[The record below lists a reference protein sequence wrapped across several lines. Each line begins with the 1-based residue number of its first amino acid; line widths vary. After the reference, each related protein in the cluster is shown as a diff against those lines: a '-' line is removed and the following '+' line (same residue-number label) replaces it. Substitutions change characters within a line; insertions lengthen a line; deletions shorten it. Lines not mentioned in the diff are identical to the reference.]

1 MEFQCLNPMKHQD
14 GVLSR
19 LWFVTV
25 DRPQLDNT
33 WLSASKSFEAVRLR
47 EQNCGRTDFTD
58 EGLSLLIRCD
68 NSCEM
73 SAVPLEVHTNP
84 REVIRIISDSA
95 CC

>member
-1 MEFQCLNPMKHQD
+1 MEFQSLNPMRHQD
-14 GVLSR
+14 NVLSR

-25 DRPQLDNT
+25 DRPQLNNT

-47 EQNCGRTDFTD
+47 DCGRTDFTD
-58 EGLSLLIRCD
+58 EGLGLLIRCE

-84 REVIRIISDSA
+84 RDVIRIISDSA